1 MYNNE
6 DNDYMNNN
14 SDNNSRNYENVEP
27 DNNQSAGTTGYTTY
41 SHNTGYN
48 QNSAGGAGMNN
59 GQNQY
64 SNGSNNYDY
73 NGYGYNQRFRARC
86 ATGSR

>member
-27 DNNQSAGTTGYTTY
+27 DNNQR
-41 SHNTGYN
+41 NNWIYN
-48 QNSAGGAGMNN
+48 IQP
-59 GQNQY
+59 
-64 SNGSNNYDY
+64 
-73 NGYGYNQRFRARC
+73 
-86 ATGSR
+86 

>member
-27 DNNQSAGTTGYTTY
+27 DNNQSTGTTGY
-41 SHNTGYN
+41 NI
-48 QNSAGGAGMNN
+48 QP
-59 GQNQY
+59 
-64 SNGSNNYDY
+64 
-73 NGYGYNQRFRARC
+73 
-86 ATGSR
+86 

>member
-27 DNNQSAGTTGYTTY
+27 DNNQSTGTTGYTTY

-48 QNSAGGAGMNN
+48 QNSAGGAGILTEVIIMAIMVM
-59 GQNQY
+59 
-64 SNGSNNYDY
+64 DII
-73 NGYGYNQRFRARC
+73 RVV
-86 ATGSR
+86 

>member
-27 DNNQSAGTTGYTTY
+27 DNNQSTGTTGYTTQVIIR
-41 SHNTGYN
+41 TV
-48 QNSAGGAGMNN
+48 QVVLV
-59 GQNQY
+59 
-64 SNGSNNYDY
+64 
-73 NGYGYNQRFRARC
+73 
-86 ATGSR
+86 

>member
-27 DNNQSAGTTGYTTY
+27 DNNQSTGTTAITQVIIRTV
-41 SHNTGYN
+41 
-48 QNSAGGAGMNN
+48 QVVLV
-59 GQNQY
+59 
-64 SNGSNNYDY
+64 
-73 NGYGYNQRFRARC
+73 
-86 ATGSR
+86 

>member
-27 DNNQSAGTTGYTTY
+27 DNNQSTAKLDIQHTAITQVIIRTV
-41 SHNTGYN
+41 
-48 QNSAGGAGMNN
+48 QVVLV
-59 GQNQY
+59 
-64 SNGSNNYDY
+64 
-73 NGYGYNQRFRARC
+73 
-86 ATGSR
+86 

>member
-27 DNNQSAGTTGYTTY
+27 DNNQSTGTTGYTTY
-41 SHNTGYN
+41 KMCIRDSI
-48 QNSAGGAGMNN
+48 
-59 GQNQY
+59 Y
-64 SNGSNNYDY
+64 SVQMQMRY
-73 NGYGYNQRFRARC
+73 
-86 ATGSR
+86 